1 MYCVH
6 CGVALQPGQLF
17 CAACGRPTGSVP
29 LMPVQRRLAGHIRLL
44 AILWFAVSGVRLL
57 PGLVL
62 LTMSDAARG
71 FFPPDVPAIVNVVL
85 QAIGWWLIGGAAV
98 GLVAGWGLLQREP
111 WGRTLAIVLG
121 CVSLI
126 DIPFGTALGI
136 YTLWVLLPAQ
146 SEQEYRQ
153 ISFEA
158 QETS

>member
-6 CGVALQPGQLF
+6 CGVALRPGQLF

-29 LMPVQRRLAGHIRLL
+29 LMPVRSRLAGHIRLL

-57 PGLVL
+57 PGLLL

-71 FFPPDVPAIVNVVL
+71 FFPPDVPPIVNIVL
-85 QAIGWWLIGGAAV
+85 NAIGWWLIGGAAV

-111 WGRTLAIVLG
+111 WGRMVAIVLG
-121 CVSLI
+121 CLSLI
-126 DIPFGTALGI
+126 DLPFGTALGI
-136 YTLWVLLPAQ
+136 YTLWVLLPTQ

-153 ISFEA
+153 ISVEA
-158 QETS
+158 QATS